1 MGYRHLTEGERYQ
14 IEALLRAMKSPAE
27 IARQLGHSKSTI
39 CRELARNSSQ
49 RVYRAAQADRC
60 YRQRLV
66 EKGRERQCWHLVF
79 DEVAVPLL
87 AEGWSPEQI
96 SGFYGNSDYAV
107 SHEWLYQR
115 ILRDKQEGGRVYRH
129 LRCQRRRKKRY
140 GKPERRGQIVNR
152 RSIDERPKEVEARS
166 RIGDWE
172 ADTIIGTNHR
182 GAVVSLVERKTGY
195 AKLIRVPSKEAAGVT
210 QAINKALRP
219 FKEMVLTITFDNGK
233 EFAGHEKIAK
243 VLKADCY
250 FADPYSS
257 WQRGSNENLNGLVRQ
272 YFPKKSTDF
281 TQVTDAE
288 IAEVERKLNN
298 RPRKRLGWKTPAQVF
313 SGKSLNLLTY

>member
-1 MGYRHLTEGERYQ
+1 MEYRHLTEGERYQ
-14 IEALLRAMKSPAE
+14 IEALSKVKKSPAA
-27 IARQLGHSKSTI
+27 IADQLRRPKCTI
-39 CRELARNSSQ
+39 SRELERNGGQ
-49 RVYRAAQADRC
+49 QNYRAAEAQLR
-60 YRQRLV
+60 YRQRLI

-87 AEGWSPEQI
+87 KEGWSPEQI
-96 SGFYGNSDYAV
+96 SGFFSSSEFAV

-115 ILRDKQEGGRVYRH
+115 ILRDKQNGGTAYRH
-129 LRCQRRRKKRY
+129 LRCQKQRKKRY

-152 RSIDERPKEVEARS
+152 RSIAERPAEVETRE

-172 ADTIIGTNHR
+172 ADTIIGAKHQ
-182 GAVVSLVERKTGY
+182 GAIVSLVERKSGY
-195 AKLIRVPSKEAAGVT
+195 TRLIRVPNKEAAGVT
-210 QAINKALRP
+210 QAIGRALRP
-219 FKEMVLTITFDNGK
+219 FKKQVLTITFDNGK

-243 VLKADCY
+243 ELKTDCY

-272 YFPKKSTDF
+272 YFPKKTADF
-281 TQVTDAE
+281 TKVTDAE

-313 SGKSLNLLTY
+313 SGKSLN

>member
-1 MGYRHLTEGERYQ
+1 MEYRHLTEGERYQ
-14 IEALLRAMKSPAE
+14 IEALSKVKKSPAA
-27 IARQLGHSKSTI
+27 IADQLRRPKCTI
-39 CRELARNSSQ
+39 SRELERNGGQ
-49 RVYRAAQADRC
+49 QNYRAAEAQLR
-60 YRQRLV
+60 YRQRLI

-87 AEGWSPEQI
+87 KEGWSPEQI
-96 SGFYGNSDYAV
+96 SGFFSSSEFAV

-115 ILRDKQEGGRVYRH
+115 ILRDKQNGGTAYRH
-129 LRCQRRRKKRY
+129 LRCQKQRKKRY

-152 RSIDERPKEVEARS
+152 RSIAERPAEVETRE

-172 ADTIIGTNHR
+172 ADTIIGAKHQ
-182 GAVVSLVERKTGY
+182 GAIVSLVERKSGY
-195 AKLIRVPSKEAAGVT
+195 TRLIRVPNKEAAGVT
-210 QAINKALRP
+210 QAIGRALRP
-219 FKEMVLTITFDNGK
+219 FKKQVLTITFDNGK

-243 VLKADCY
+243 ELKTDCY

-272 YFPKKSTDF
+272 YFPKKTADF
-281 TQVTDAE
+281 TKVTDAE

-298 RPRKRLGWKTPAQVF
+298 RPRKRLGWLTPAQVF
-313 SGKSLNLLTY
+313 SGKSLN